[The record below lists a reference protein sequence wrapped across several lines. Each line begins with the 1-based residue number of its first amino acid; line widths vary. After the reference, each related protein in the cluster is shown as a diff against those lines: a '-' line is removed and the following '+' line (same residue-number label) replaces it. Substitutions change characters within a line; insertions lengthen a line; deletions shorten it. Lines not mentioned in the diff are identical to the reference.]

1 MMHMSLDLGPVE
13 NLGVAQMTMTDP
25 IADMLTRIR
34 NATLVRHR
42 AVVMPSSRIKEAIA
56 HALKDEGYITRY
68 EVLRD
73 TRFPVLR
80 ITLKYVGE
88 RESVLSEIKRVS
100 KPGCRVY
107 TRAKDIPWVKSGLG
121 IVVLSTPLGVMS
133 GQEARRHNV
142 GGEILCEAW

>member
-13 NLGVAQMTMTDP
+13 NLGVAQMTVTDP

-80 ITLKYVGE
+80 ITLK
-88 RESVLSEIKRVS
+88 
-100 KPGCRVY
+100 
-107 TRAKDIPWVKSGLG
+107 
-121 IVVLSTPLGVMS
+121 
-133 GQEARRHNV
+133 
-142 GGEILCEAW
+142 